1 MLLLAVF
8 LINHL
13 LLMQHV
19 VEGHVVDLI
28 VHHHRHQ
35 VAHHLTLHV
44 IMATMSIFRMI
55 EQKYSQIHAKL
66 FSVPK

>member
-1 MLLLAVF
+1 MLLLAAF
-8 LINHL
+8 LLNHL
-13 LLMQHV
+13 LLML

-44 IMATMSIFRMI
+44 IMATMSIFCML
-55 EQKYSQIHAKL
+55 EQKYSQIHAD
-66 FSVPK
+66 

>member
-8 LINHL
+8 LLNHL

-35 VAHHLTLHV
+35 VTHHLTLRV

-55 EQKYSQIHAKL
+55 KQKYSQIHAE
-66 FSVPK
+66 

>member
-13 LLMQHV
+13 LHMQHV

-28 VHHHRHQ
+28 VHHHHHQ
-35 VAHHLTLHV
+35 VTHHLTLHV

-55 EQKYSQIHAKL
+55 EQKYSQIHAE
-66 FSVPK
+66 

>member
-35 VAHHLTLHV
+35 VANHLTLRV
-44 IMATMSIFRMI
+44 IVATMSIFRMI
-55 EQKYSQIHAKL
+55 KQKYSQIHAK
-66 FSVPK
+66 